1 MKKTLTLSALC
12 VVVTLATSCGGK
24 SEADQVKDFALDF
37 ATKVSQNQVDSIRA
51 LYADAAKIDSFAVAF
66 VPDSVSVSVAETETP
81 GTYKVSLGTADF
93 TVKRADDGTMSVT
106 GSHGLAAYP
115 ADALDFAKKT
125 GQWKDGLSDA
135 EQAVRM
141 ADKDFRPYVE
151 ASFPKAFA
159 KMLMVK
165 GKLRVVKG
173 LNGPAVMAVGTMG
186 ANVVSTCDKPIDG
199 SDYEVV
205 FKGQYIDFAITP
217 TTVRE
222 PGKDIAPKGSV
233 LITTEFMERLDLQ
246 SAYVNVKIS
255 NDALFNKYFTAT
267 GNEYD
272 EYLKSKQVTSD
283 NLLSD

>member
-1 MKKTLTLSALC
+1 MKKELLLIALIAVAAVC
-12 VVVTLATSCGGK
+12 TSCGGGM
-24 SEADQVKDFALDF
+24 SEADQVKEFATGF

-66 VPDSVSVSVAETETP
+66 VPDSVSVAETETP

-93 TVKRADDGTMSVT
+93 IVKRADDGTMSVS

-141 ADKDFRPYVE
+141 ADKDFRLYVV
-151 ASFPKAFA
+151 ASFPKTFA
-159 KMLMVK
+159 QMLMVK

-199 SDYEVV
+199 KDYEVV

-222 PGKDIAPKGSV
+222 PGKNIAPKGSV

-246 SAYVNVKIS
+246 SAYVNIKIS
-255 NDALFNKYFTAT
+255 NDALFNKYFTPT

-283 NLLSD
+283 NLLTD

>member
-1 MKKTLTLSALC
+1 MKKGLLLIALIAVAAVC
-12 VVVTLATSCGGK
+12 SSCGGGM
-24 SEADQVKDFALDF
+24 SEADQVKEFATGF

-51 LYADAAKIDSFAVAF
+51 LYADAAKIDSFAVVF
-66 VPDSVSVSVAETETP
+66 VPDSVSVAETETP

-93 TVKRADDGTMSVT
+93 TVKRAEDGTMSVT

-135 EQAVRM
+135 EQAIRM
-141 ADKDFRPYVE
+141 ADKDFRPYVV

-165 GKLRVVKG
+165 GKLRVVKW
-173 LNGPAVMAVGTMG
+173 LNGPDMAVVTMG

-205 FKGQYIDFAITP
+205 FKGQWMNDFVITP
-217 TTVRE
+217 TTERE
-222 PGKDIAPKGSV
+222 PGKHIAPRGSV
-233 LITTEFMERLDLQ
+233 LITTEVLEYDVLQ
-246 SAYVNVKIS
+246 RAYVNIKIS
-255 NDALFNKYFTAT
+255 NDALFNKYFTPT

-283 NLLSD
+283 E

>member
-1 MKKTLTLSALC
+1 MKKELLLIALIAVAAVC
-12 VVVTLATSCGGK
+12 TSCGGGM
-24 SEADQVKDFALDF
+24 SEADQVKEFATGF

-66 VPDSVSVSVAETETP
+66 VPDSVSVAETETP

-165 GKLRVVKG
+165 GKLRIVKG

-199 SDYEVV
+199 KDYEVV

-222 PGKDIAPKGSV
+222 PGKNIAPKGSV

-246 SAYVNVKIS
+246 SAYVNIKIS
-255 NDALFNKYFTAT
+255 NDALFNKYFTPT

-283 NLLSD
+283 NLLTD

>member
-12 VVVTLATSCGGK
+12 AVVTLATSCGGK

-37 ATKVSQNQVDSIRA
+37 AAKVSQNQVDSIRA

-66 VPDSVSVSVAETETP
+66 VPDSVSVAETETP

-115 ADALDFAKKT
+115 AAALDFAKKT

-141 ADKDFRPYVE
+141 ADKDFRPYVV

-173 LNGPAVMAVGTMG
+173 LNGPDMAVVTMG

-205 FKGQYIDFAITP
+205 FKGQWMNDFVITP
-217 TTVRE
+217 TTERE
-222 PGKDIAPKGSV
+222 PGKDIAPKDSV
-233 LITTEFMERLDLQ
+233 LITTEVLEYDVLQ
-246 SAYVNVKIS
+246 RAYVNIKIS
-255 NDALFNKYFTAT
+255 NDSLFNKYFTAT

-283 NLLSD
+283 NLLTD

>member
-1 MKKTLTLSALC
+1 MLSALC
-12 VVVTLATSCGGK
+12 AVVMLATSCGGT
-24 SEADQVKDFALDF
+24 SEAEQVKDFALDF
-37 ATKVSQNQVDSIRA
+37 ATKVSKNQVDSVRA
-51 LYADAAKIDSFAVAF
+51 FYADAAKIDSFAVAF
-66 VPDSVSVSVAETETP
+66 APDSVTVTETETP
-81 GTYKVSLGTADF
+81 GTYKVSLGAADF
-93 TVKRADDGTMSVT
+93 TVKRSEEGKMSVT
-106 GSHGLAAYP
+106 ESHGLAAYP

-141 ADKDFRPYVE
+141 ADKDFRPYVV
-151 ASFPKAFA
+151 ASFPKTFA
-159 KMLMVK
+159 QMLMVK

-222 PGKDIAPKGSV
+222 PGKNIAPKGSV

-255 NDALFNKYFTAT
+255 NDALFNKYFTPT

-272 EYLKSKQVTSD
+272 EYLKGKQQ
-283 NLLSD
+283 